1 MSSGSSP
8 ETKYRICRFCRLNC
22 RWTALQTRKY
32 LAPISADKTLHC
44 PVKYSEMRS
53 SQEVLSRMDKKDS
66 TASALI
72 LFSIEDA
79 SSRSS
84 SSLNPDN
91 ISFNGNI
98 NTIHLSIPEAPIRR
112 CQRHSP
118 SRRLVVSTL
127 NQPQNCPNNGSTS
140 LYQSYSFKPAAIFYI
155 SSFSYSFLSKLKDNL
170 RLSLRRITCSW
181 KSSNTPK

>member
-32 LAPISADKTLHC
+32 LAPTSADKTLHC

-72 LFSIEDA
+72 LFSIEAA

-84 SSLNPDN
+84 SSLNPDVIAL
-91 ISFNGNI
+91 ISGI
-98 NTIHLSIPEAPIRR
+98 GHVDTSRALKQGHYCWLDLLDSHVPYPDADITAAGA
-112 CQRHSP
+112 SP
-118 SRRLVVSTL
+118 PQCAFVSHH
-127 NQPQNCPNNGSTS
+127 
-140 LYQSYSFKPAAIFYI
+140 I
-155 SSFSYSFLSKLKDNL
+155 SSS
-170 RLSLRRITCSW
+170 
-181 KSSNTPK
+181 